1 MITSAD
7 EIYIDFSTS
16 CTRDEAVAKLLGWMR
31 GPIRRKYINVTEDGI
46 SEDQLPYLHRM
57 DEPIKDQL
65 LELREVAQQR
75 LYKAFDAD
83 EKLRTEESRKVL
95 SDAADEVE
103 RHSQTIYHAAQ
114 YFRDIDDEL
123 AKGEESKLRV
133 DKTITKTLSD
143 PYIGL
148 SSLDAWAQEKYRISI
163 LAHDDATPTID
174 SVIDQL
180 KQPQDDSRQ
189 NGGLG
194 KIKADNLYVTL
205 ALFVEA
211 FSKSATRY
219 HNAGGPV
226 VINIAEKIAAFRK
239 DAFGNDEYI
248 PGQGSEAIKSSIVEA
263 MKRMKKKLKE
273 G

>member
-1 MITSAD
+1 MITAAD
-7 EIYIDFSTS
+7 EISIDFSTS

-57 DEPIKDQL
+57 DEPIKEQL

-75 LYKAFDAD
+75 LYEAFDTD
-83 EKLRTEESRKVL
+83 DKLSTAESRKVL
-95 SDAADEVE
+95 INAVDEVE
-103 RHSQTIYHAAQ
+103 RHSQRIYQAAQ

-123 AKGEESKLRV
+123 ANGEESKLRV
-133 DKTITKTLSD
+133 DETRTKTLSD
-143 PYIGL
+143 PYIAL

-163 LAHDDATPTID
+163 LAQEDVSPTID
-174 SVIDQL
+174 GVIDQL
-180 KQPQDDSRQ
+180 KQPEDNSRQ

-211 FSKSATRY
+211 ISETGTKY
-219 HNAGGPV
+219 HNPSGPV
-226 VINIAEKIAAFRK
+226 VINIAEKIAT
-239 DAFGNDEYI
+239 FGKTKFGKGTYI
-248 PGQGSEAIKSSIVEA
+248 PGQSKEAIKLSIVEA
-263 MKRMKKKLKE
+263 MKRMKKTKD